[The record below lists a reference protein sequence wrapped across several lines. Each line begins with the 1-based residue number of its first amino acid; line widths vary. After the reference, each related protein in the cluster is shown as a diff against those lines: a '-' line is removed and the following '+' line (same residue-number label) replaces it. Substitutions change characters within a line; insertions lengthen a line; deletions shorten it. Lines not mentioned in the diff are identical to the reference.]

1 MKEARSSVELHI
13 LNMFELNKKI
23 DTFLEK
29 ANQPFVLPKKFKYI
43 EHDNGLFVTNEQ
55 SEIRIVKGVRISI
68 TNAIHIKQIIDFRFC
83 DYWIDVDLSN
93 FLFLWMDHTP
103 D

>member
-1 MKEARSSVELHI
+1 MKEARSPVELHI
-13 LNMFELNKKI
+13 LNMIDLNKKI

-83 DYWIDVDLSN
+83 DYWIDVDPSN
-93 FLFLWMDHTP
+93 VKFLWMDHSS